1 MTHVTI
7 RCDRCGQPREW
18 TETGGRIILATHECA
33 PVCAAPGCRRLVLLA
48 DNDRCGLHQG
58 AA

>member
-7 RCDRCGQPREW
+7 RCDRCGQPIAHHEA
-18 TETGGRIILATHECA
+18 GGRIILATHECA